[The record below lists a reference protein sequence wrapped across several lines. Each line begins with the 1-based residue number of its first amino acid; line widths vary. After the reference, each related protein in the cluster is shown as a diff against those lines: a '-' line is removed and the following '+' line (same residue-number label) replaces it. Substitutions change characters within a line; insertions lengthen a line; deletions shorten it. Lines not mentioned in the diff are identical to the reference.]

1 MEKRKQT
8 YRVVVKPSKRRLV
21 PARRFAV
28 AFVKAL
34 LDTVATFLPP
44 PLSFIVKVLLNLF

>member
-1 MEKRKQT
+1 MKKGKPT
-8 YRVVVKPSKRRLV
+8 YRVVVEASKRREAF
-21 PARRFAV
+21 ARRFAV

-44 PLSFIVKVLLNLF
+44 PLSFLAKVLLNLF